1 MKRIFTYLI
10 FVFSVLSCGEKHV
23 QPELSSA
30 VISFASPH
38 VMQTKSVLVED
49 KTQLVTGPQELGYSV
64 FAARYVL
71 GDDIDHEQFMNDVKI
86 YSIDNGHT
94 WKYDGKQYYWSPGA
108 VHKFFAVYPYYEIE
122 DNDDATDDD
131 VYDLGLSYA
140 INEQVHAIQVT
151 GKHVEDGVTYI
162 CTGTEANGENI
173 CPDILYGV
181 EKFSEPYSVGEKRDL
196 IKFQLSHALSAI
208 SFRFRNASEIPIKS
222 ITTQPIHGFKN
233 ASSYVRL
240 SENGAK
246 WAHPENVGGHSFL
259 VPEFNTAMPQSL
271 DRIAPGDYYTSVEAE
286 NYWYTAFM
294 IPQNFGSYPQ
304 SPSFTFTVTFEDEIG
319 NEIYKTY
326 TINFKDY
333 QVQNTAEHA
342 YSFLPGRHYEY
353 NLNVTLS
360 AISCHVDVVPWIE
373 DEPIKLN

>member
-1 MKRIFTYLI
+1 MKKMLI
-10 FVFSVLSCGEKHV
+10 SLIIVLSVLSCRETQV
-23 QPELSSA
+23 QPEIAPA
-30 VISFASPH
+30 VISFATPQ

-49 KTQLVTGPQELGYSV
+49 KSQLVTGPNELGYSV

-71 GDDIDHEQFMNDVKI
+71 GDDIDHEQFMDDVKI
-86 YSIDNGHT
+86 YSTDNGDT
-94 WKYDGKQYYWSPGA
+94 WRYDGISYYWSPGA
-108 VHKFFAVYPYYEIE
+108 VHKFFAVYPYYEKE

-151 GKHVEDGVTYI
+151 GKHVEGGVTYI

-181 EKFSEPYSVGEKRDL
+181 EKFSEPYRVGEDRGV
-196 IKFQLSHALSAI
+196 IKFKLSHALSAI

-222 ITTQPIHGFKN
+222 ITTQPVTGFKN

-240 SENGAK
+240 SENGAE

-294 IPQNFGSYPQ
+294 IPQNFGQ
-304 SPSFTFTVTFEDEIG
+304 GDSPTFQFTVDFDSQTTSD
-319 NEIYKTY
+319 KTY
-326 TINFKDY
+326 TINFQDY
-333 QVQNTAEHA
+333 AVHNTAENA
-342 YSFLPGRHYEY
+342 FSYLPGYHYEY
-353 NLNVTLS
+353 NINVT
-360 AISCHVDVVPWIE
+360 AKNISCDVKIVDWIE
-373 DEPIKLN
+373 DEPIRLN